1 MTTRT
6 SGGQDLHEHADRR
19 DLVRQADRVASLAVL
34 RCGLAFLMLNFR
46 SFIEVGLSR
55 SLVGRDA
62 ASMQP
67 YSPSLVRYISHL
79 QVNLAAVVVGLG
91 GYVGRE

>member
-6 SGGQDLHEHADRR
+6 SGGQDLHEHGDRR

-34 RCGLAFLMLNFR
+34 RCGLAFLMFNVR

-62 ASMQP
+62 ES
-67 YSPSLVRYISHL
+67 
-79 QVNLAAVVVGLG
+79 G
-91 GYVGRE
+91 